1 MFEKLKQFRDLRNQA
16 KTLQAALAQ
25 ETVTVNRHGVSLT
38 LDGNLKVTALTV
50 DPAVTAQQLQINLAG
65 LLNDAIG
72 QAQRKAA
79 QKMQQ
84 MGGLKGLGL

>member
-25 ETVTVNRHGVSLT
+25 ETVTVNRHGISLT

-84 MGGLKGLGL
+84 MGGLKNFGL

>member
-16 KTLQAALAQ
+16 KTLQAALAK
-25 ETVTVNRHGVSLT
+25 ESVTVNRHGVSLT
-38 LDGNLKVTALTV
+38 LDGNLKVTALTIE
-50 DPAVTAQQLQINLAG
+50 PAADVAQLRAHLAG
-65 LLNDAIG
+65 VLNDAIG

-84 MGGLKGLGL
+84 MGGLKNFGL

>member
-25 ETVTVNRHGVSLT
+25 ETVTVNRHGVALT

-50 DPAVTAQQLQINLAG
+50 DPTVTAQQLQTNLAG